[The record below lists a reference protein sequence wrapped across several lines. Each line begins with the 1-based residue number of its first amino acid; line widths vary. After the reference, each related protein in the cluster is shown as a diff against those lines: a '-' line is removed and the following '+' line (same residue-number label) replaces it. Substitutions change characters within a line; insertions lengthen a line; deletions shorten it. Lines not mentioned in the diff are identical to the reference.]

1 MIIRYRHTGLVVRNI
16 QKSRRFYCDL
26 LNLKIIQN
34 FIEEGEY
41 FNKLINGK
49 NFRAKVIKAI
59 SSDNIYVE
67 LIEFINAKKLKVKKP
82 KKYTNVGEIHLCFTV
97 KKIDKLYQKLKRNG
111 VKFLS
116 PPLKSVFDPVK
127 TCFCYDPDFN
137 LIQLVQGG
145 NIKVKV

>member
-16 QKSRRFYCDL
+16 QQSRRFYCDL

-49 NFRAKVIKAI
+49 NLRAKVIKAI

-67 LIEFINAKKLKVKKP
+67 LIEFINAKKLKIKKP
-82 KKYTNVGEIHLCFTV
+82 KKYTKVGEIHLCFTV
-97 KKIDKLYQKLKRNG
+97 KKIDKLYQKLKKNR

-116 PPLKSVFDPVK
+116 PPLKSVFDPIK

-137 LIQLVQGG
+137 LVQLVQGG

>member
-1 MIIRYRHTGLVVRNI
+1 MITSYRHTGLVVRNI

-82 KKYTNVGEIHLCFTV
+82 KKYTKVGEIHLCFTV
-97 KKIDKLYQKLKRNG
+97 KKIDKLYQKLKRNR

-137 LIQLVQGG
+137 LIQLVEGG

>member
-16 QKSRRFYCDL
+16 KKSRKFYCDL

-41 FNKLINGK
+41 FNKLING
-49 NFRAKVIKAI
+49 NNLRAKVIKAI

-67 LIEFINAKKLKVKKP
+67 LIEFINTKKLKVKKP
-82 KKYTNVGEIHLCFTV
+82 KKYTKVGEIHLCFTV
-97 KKIDKLYQKLKRNG
+97 KKIDKLYRKLKRNG

>member
-1 MIIRYRHTGLVVRNI
+1 MIKKYRHTGLIVNNLS
-16 QKSRRFYCDL
+16 KSRKFYCEL

-34 FIEEGEY
+34 FIEEGDY
-41 FNKLINGK
+41 FNKLINEK
-49 NFRAKVIKAI
+49 KLRAKVIKAV

-67 LIEFINAKKLKVKKP
+67 LIEFINAKKLKIKKP
-82 KKYTNVGEIHLCFTV
+82 KNYTKVGEMHLCFTV
-97 KKIDKLYQKLKRNG
+97 KKINKLYKRLKKNK

-116 PPLKSVFDPVK
+116 PPLKSTFDPVV

-137 LIQLVQGG
+137 LVQLVQGG

>member
-49 NFRAKVIKAI
+49 NLKAKVIKAI

-67 LIEFINAKKLKVKKP
+67 LIEFINAKKSKVKKP
-82 KKYTNVGEIHLCFTV
+82 KKYTKVGEIHLCFTV
-97 KKIDKLYQKLKRNG
+97 KKIDKLYHKLKRNG

>member
-1 MIIRYRHTGLVVRNI
+1 MITRYRHTGLVVRNI

-82 KKYTNVGEIHLCFTV
+82 KKYTKVGEIHLCFTV
-97 KKIDKLYQKLKRNG
+97 KKIDKLYRKLKRNG

-137 LIQLVQGG
+137 LIQLVEGG